1 VSTRLSGL
9 SLYRFC
15 NLPAYSV
22 EFADGLVLVRGPNEA
37 GKSSLVEAVF
47 FALFRDAGSTA
58 REITQAITWGLSSRP
73 VVELTLEVDG
83 EEYVLRRDYAAKKN
97 LLRNTTT
104 GDEWHDKKTI
114 AVKVKELL
122 GLESEALV
130 RSTVCVQADELQ
142 RVDEAGDDLRVLLE
156 QKVSGV
162 GDVDL
167 GAIDEQLDKE
177 IREIK
182 PPRKR
187 DVGLWKADDDVARL
201 REARDVVQRALD
213 EQAKLRA
220 VFYTGQ
226 RELPELQAELA
237 DTSQSLERAAAFAGA
252 KARHEAADAALEHAM
267 ERLQAREAA
276 EQQRA
281 AASAELD
288 RLRPLLQVD
297 EREAETEARAA
308 ADRELLASRLAHAEK
323 DAARL
328 EKSLT
333 EAREC
338 ERERDEAAAA
348 LASLGAL
355 PARGELQ
362 RLLALKT
369 TIETVDAL
377 RATQRATLEVRARRD
392 VALRIDARQHD
403 LRAGE
408 SAATE
413 VLGEARVVV
422 GDLAEVRV
430 VIGAEELAARVSECE
445 AMRAELEARLSE
457 LSAADLAELQRR
469 AERADELHVAR
480 RGAADRLVAIAG
492 EGATDDL
499 ASRLAEARA
508 DAERLRSELAAAPA
522 AGEGAVAR
530 RDSLRDEVGE
540 WARRLNLAEGRL
552 IDLPGEETL
561 KQEQRAAAKEAL
573 KAEQA
578 LDEQRAYALTASELV
593 RLQDKVGEL
602 RRRQEQL
609 QIDLGIWGGRLDG
622 AYEAA
627 DLEAAQEALDA
638 AEARAA
644 RLRRRV
650 EVLELVR
657 EVLAEA
663 RLTVGGNVAGLV
675 ARRTGEMLSVVTD
688 GRYDEVRVDPETLSI
703 EVHRARGEGPEWI
716 PAAAPQLSTGTLDQ
730 VYLAARV
737 ALSEALVHE
746 RRPFWLLDD
755 PLAHADSG
763 RRAKALA
770 LLKEVASDRQVILFT
785 CHDYGTDVAHQVVEL
800 GDVRVSSPA

>member
-1 VSTRLSGL
+1 MSTRLSAL
-9 SLYRFC
+9 SLERFR

-22 EFADGLVLVRGPNEA
+22 EFDDGLVLVRGPNEA

-58 REITQAITWGLSSRP
+58 REIAQAITWGLSSRP
-73 VVELTLEVDG
+73 VVELTLAVDG

-97 LLRNTTT
+97 LLRNATT

-114 AVKVKELL
+114 AAKVKELL
-122 GLESEALV
+122 GLETEALV

-142 RVDEAGDDLRVLLE
+142 KVDEAGDDLRVLLE

-167 GAIDEQLDKE
+167 GAIDEQLEKE

-187 DVGLWKADDDVARL
+187 DVGLWRADDDVARL
-201 REARDVVQRALD
+201 REARDVVRGALD
-213 EQAKLRA
+213 EQAKLRS
-220 VFYTGQ
+220 VFYAGQ

-237 DTSQSLERAAAFAGA
+237 DKSQSLERAAAYADA
-252 KARHEAADAALEHAM
+252 KARHESADAALERAM
-267 ERLQAREAA
+267 ERFQALEAA
-276 EQQRA
+276 EQQRGA
-281 AASAELD
+281 ALTELD

-297 EREAETEARAA
+297 EREAEAEARAA
-308 ADRELLASRLAHAEK
+308 ADRELLAARLAHAEK

-328 EKSLT
+328 EKSLA

-348 LASLGAL
+348 LAALGAV
-355 PARGELQ
+355 PAHGEVQ
-362 RLLALKT
+362 RLLAMKT

-377 RATQRATLEVRARRD
+377 RATQRATLEAKAMRD
-392 VALRIDARQHD
+392 VTLRIDGRPHD

-408 SAATE
+408 SVAAE
-413 VLGEARVVV
+413 VLGEATAVV

-430 VIGAEELAARVSECE
+430 VVGTEELTARVSECE
-445 AMRAELEARLSE
+445 AMRAELEGRLSE
-457 LSAADLAELQRR
+457 LSAADLGELQRR
-469 AERADELHVAR
+469 AERADDLQVVR
-480 RGAADRLVAIAG
+480 RGAADRLAAITG

-508 DAERLRSELAAAPA
+508 DAERLRSELAAEPA

-530 RDSLRDEVGE
+530 RDRLRGEVAE
-540 WARRLNLAEGRL
+540 QTKRLNLAAGRL

-561 KQEQRAAAKEAL
+561 KKEQRTAAKEAL

-578 LDEQRAYALTASELV
+578 LEEQRAYALTASELV
-593 RLQDKVGEL
+593 HLEGEVAAL
-602 RRRQEQL
+602 RRRQQQL
-609 QIDLGIWGGRLDG
+609 QIDLGIWEGRLDG

-627 DLEAAQEALDA
+627 DLEAAQDALDA

-644 RLRRRV
+644 RLRRRAQ
-650 EVLELVR
+650 VLELVR

-675 ARRTGEMLSVVTD
+675 ARRTGEMLSAVTD
-688 GRYDEVRVDPETLSI
+688 ARYDAVRVDPETLSI
-703 EVHRARGEGPEWI
+703 EVHRASGEGPEWI
-716 PAAAPQLSTGTLDQ
+716 AAASPQLSTGTLDQ

-755 PLAHADSG
+755 PLAHADSA
-763 RRAKALA
+763 RRAKVLT

-785 CHDYGTDVAHQVVEL
+785 CHDYGTEVAHQLVEL
-800 GDVRVSSPA
+800 SEVRVSSPV